1 MRVVPVTFEA
11 VATSAEGMRNE
22 VEGRCLAPA
31 GEFLPFAMATDE
43 GPYHGGARS
52 APPPLAYFITGL
64 ATCFLTQMRAFAP
77 AAHVHLDRIAVTAR
91 IEWEARL
98 AGDGPY
104 TAHGR
109 AIVMD
114 IDLDSPAELDRLKA
128 LVGIASRACYVE
140 VLLARPVRHRLKH
153 GDAWI
158 DMDET
163 PTEPAP

>member
-1 MRVVPVTFEA
+1 MRVVPLIFEA
-11 VATSAEGMRNE
+11 DARAGQGMRNE

-31 GEFLPFAMATDE
+31 NEFLPFAMATDE

-77 AAHVHLDRIAVTAR
+77 AAGVRLDRIAVTAR
-91 IEWEARL
+91 VEWEAHL
-98 AGDGPY
+98 DGSGPY

-114 IDLDSPAELDRLKA
+114 MDLDSPASLDALKT

-140 VLLARPVRHRLKH
+140 VLLALPVRHRLRRG
-153 GDAWI
+153 GDWI
-158 DMDET
+158 DMDEN
-163 PTEPAP
+163 PKES